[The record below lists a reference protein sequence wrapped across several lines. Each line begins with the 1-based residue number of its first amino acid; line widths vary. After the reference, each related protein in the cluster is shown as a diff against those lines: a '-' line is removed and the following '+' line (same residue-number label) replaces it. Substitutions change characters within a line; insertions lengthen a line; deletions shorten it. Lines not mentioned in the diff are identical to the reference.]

1 MISLSLNWW
10 IEDTIFFMVSRG
22 GLRALMSGL
31 ESSVAIHCWI
41 DLPGRVTVALPELWV
56 YKVTKFT
63 VGS

>member
-1 MISLSLNWW
+1 MISLSLNWR
-10 IEDTIFFMVSRG
+10 IEDAIFFMVSRG
-22 GLRALMSGL
+22 GLRALASVWR
-31 ESSVAIHCWI
+31 VAIHCWI